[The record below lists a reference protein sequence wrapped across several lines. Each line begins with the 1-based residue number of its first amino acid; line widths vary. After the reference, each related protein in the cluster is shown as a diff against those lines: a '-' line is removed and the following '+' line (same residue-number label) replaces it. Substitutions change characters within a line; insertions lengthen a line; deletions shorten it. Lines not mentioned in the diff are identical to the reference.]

1 MIFQKTPIKDLV
13 IVDLDRIEDERG
25 FFSRCFCK
33 EEFENNDL
41 DSNVIQANISYNK
54 SKGTLRG
61 VHYQLSPYQETK
73 FIRCLKGAIYDVVID
88 LRKDSPTFKQSF
100 GIELSSE
107 NRTALFIPKD
117 FAHGFIT
124 LCDDAEVMYLVSQKY
139 MPCSE
144 KGIKWNDK
152 QFNIQWPLQ
161 PVSIS
166 DKDNNWPMFNEGKA

>member
-1 MIFQKTPIKDLV
+1 M
-13 IVDLDRIEDERG
+13 
-25 FFSRCFCK
+25 
-33 EEFENNDL
+33 
-41 DSNVIQANISYNK
+41 
-54 SKGTLRG
+54 
-61 VHYQLSPYQETK
+61 HYQLSPYQETK

-124 LCDDAEVMYLVSQKY
+124 LCDDAEVLYLVSQKY